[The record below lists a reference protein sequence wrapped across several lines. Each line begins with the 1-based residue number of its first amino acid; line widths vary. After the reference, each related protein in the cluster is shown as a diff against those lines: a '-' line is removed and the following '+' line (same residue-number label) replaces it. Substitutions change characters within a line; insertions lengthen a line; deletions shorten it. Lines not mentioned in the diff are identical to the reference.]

1 MQAAQL
7 PNFQPHSYL
16 LQQQQPL
23 PVQQIQQPSQQQ
35 TQRLYEPSA
44 SQSTVEMVSQDF
56 NGLTDPFSMG
66 LSELR
71 KSIRRLTKLVKNG
84 GATQTQMDQLR
95 QLQDRVRRDFKDFK
109 PLHR

>member
-7 PNFQPHSYL
+7 PNFQQHSYL

-109 PLHR
+109 PLHD